1 MSSNPSN
8 LVSSVSL
15 NEAPVIALQ
24 GVGKTY
30 KRFAKPSD
38 RFWQAVWPNA
48 LRKEVNGTHSKSN
61 EFVALA
67 PLNLTVQ
74 RGEAL
79 GLIGRNG
86 AGKSTLLQMVCGTLS
101 PSSGSLAVNG
111 KIGALLELGAGF
123 NPEFTGRENVYLAAA
138 VMGFSGAETDALYE
152 SIVAFSGIREFID
165 QPVKTYSSGMYV
177 RLAFSIATSANPD
190 ILVIDEALSVG
201 DGAFAKK
208 SFERIMQ
215 LKAQGTTVLFCSHSM
230 YQVESFCDRA
240 VWLDHGQVKMEGAAS
255 DVVAAYTDSLRA
267 ESADSAK
274 SGGAVGPSVVAAAS
288 VAAGLTPTNAN
299 LDSKISSNAEVVA
312 GVNSELNS
320 EVIADA
326 APAASGL
333 TRILG
338 IEVSVDGVTGRELQA
353 VSLQSDVHITVKF
366 ESDPTQACPTF
377 ATGFALPDGQIF
389 TSAYT
394 LFDGIA
400 IERDIQGRG
409 QATVVFEKL
418 PLMKGR
424 FSVGAYLFDERALHV
439 YDVVLQAATVNVTQ
453 PGVHQGFVQLPHR
466 WE

>member
-1 MSSNPSN
+1 MSSNDQ
-8 LVSSVSL
+8 
-15 NEAPVIALQ
+15 PVIALQ

-38 RFWQAVWPNA
+38 RFWQAVWPSA
-48 LRKEVNGTHSKSN
+48 LGQSDSKAN

-67 PLNLTVQ
+67 PMSLNVQ

-86 AGKSTLLQMVCGTLS
+86 AGKSTLLQMVCGTLN
-101 PSSGSLAVNG
+101 PSSGNVKVNG

-138 VMGFSGAETDALYE
+138 VMGLSGAQTDALYE
-152 SIVAFSGIREFID
+152 SIVEFSGIRAFID

-208 SFERIMQ
+208 SFERIME

-240 VWLDHGQVKMEGAAS
+240 VWLDHGHVQMEGPAS
-255 DVVAAYTDSLRA
+255 TVVAAYTDSLRA
-267 ESADSAK
+267 EVGEGALHAATTMSSPEVAVAK
-274 SGGAVGPSVVAAAS
+274 DVG
-288 VAAGLTPTNAN
+288 N
-299 LDSKISSNAEVVA
+299 LDSNALVSAATNAPVA
-312 GVNSELNS
+312 
-320 EVIADA
+320 
-326 APAASGL
+326 PTGL

-338 IEVSVDGVTGRELQA
+338 IEVRSDGVL
-353 VSLQSDVHITVKF
+353 
-366 ESDPTQACPTF
+366 
-377 ATGFALPDGQIF
+377 ALPDGQIF

-394 LFDGIA
+394 LFDGVT
-400 IERDIQGRG
+400 IERDAQGRG

-439 YDVVLQAATVNVTQ
+439 YDVVLQAATVIVTQ

-466 WE
+466 WQ

>member
-1 MSSNPSN
+1 MSSN
-8 LVSSVSL
+8 
-15 NEAPVIALQ
+15 APVISLQ

-48 LRKEVNGTHSKSN
+48 FRSASQTADARTK

-67 PLNLTVQ
+67 PLNLQVS

-79 GLIGRNG
+79 GLVGRNG
-86 AGKSTLLQMVCGTLS
+86 AGKSTLLQMVCGTLN
-101 PSSGSLAVNG
+101 PSSGSVVVNG

-138 VMGFSGAETDALYE
+138 VMGLSGSETDALYE

-240 VWLDHGQVKMEGAAS
+240 VWLDHGQVQMEGSAS
-255 DVVAAYTDSLRA
+255 KVVAAYADSLRE
-267 ESADSAK
+267 ESSTVESSIAASTSAG
-274 SGGAVGPSVVAAAS
+274 SEEGSNPTVALAAVVA
-288 VAAGLTPTNAN
+288 
-299 LDSKISSNAEVVA
+299 
-312 GVNSELNS
+312 
-320 EVIADA
+320 
-326 APAASGL
+326 
-333 TRILG
+333 RITQ
-338 IEVSVDGVTGRELQA
+338 IEVSVDGKTGRELEA
-353 VSLQSDVHITVKF
+353 LSLQSDVSITVKF
-366 ESDPTQACPTF
+366 ESDPAQPCPTF

-394 LFDGIA
+394 LFDGIH
-400 IERDIQGRG
+400 IERDAAGNG
-409 QATVVFEKL
+409 QATVVFHKL

-439 YDVVLQAATVNVTQ
+439 YDVVLQAAAVNVVQ
-453 PGVHQGFVQLPHR
+453 DGVHQGFVQLPHS
-466 WE
+466 WK

>member
-1 MSSNPSN
+1 MSSNVMAIE
-8 LVSSVSL
+8 LMD
-15 NEAPVIALQ
+15 
-24 GVGKTY
+24 VGKTY

-38 RFWQAVWPNA
+38 RFWQAVWPSVFRSA
-48 LRKEVNGTHSKSN
+48 SQAEAAASN

-67 PLNLTVQ
+67 PLNLQVR

-79 GLIGRNG
+79 GLLGRNG
-86 AGKSTLLQMVCGTLS
+86 AGKSTLLQLVCGTLN
-101 PSSGSLAVNG
+101 PSSGRVVVNG

-138 VMGFSGAETDALYE
+138 VMGLSGAQTDALYE
-152 SIVAFSGIREFID
+152 SIVEFSGIREFID

-215 LKAQGTTVLFCSHSM
+215 LKEQGTTVLFCSHSM
-230 YQVESFCDRA
+230 YQIESFCDKA
-240 VWLDHGQVKMEGAAS
+240 VWLDHGKVQMEGAAS
-255 DVVAAYTDSLRA
+255 AVVAAYADSLRA
-267 ESADSAK
+267 ESVEG
-274 SGGAVGPSVVAAAS
+274 GGALRASANEARSQALPDAAS
-288 VAAGLTPTNAN
+288 VAAGLTAAVVT
-299 LDSKISSNAEVVA
+299 LDSTPSSHEDL
-312 GVNSELNS
+312 SS
-320 EVIADA
+320 DP
-326 APAASGL
+326 APSGTGL

-338 IEVSVDGVTGRELQA
+338 IEVSVDDIKGRDLHA
-353 VSLQSDVHITVKF
+353 VSLQSDVHITVRF
-366 ESDPTQACPTF
+366 ESDPTQPCPTF

-400 IERDIQGRG
+400 IKRDAQGRG

-466 WE
+466 WQ

>member
-1 MSSNPSN
+1 MSSNAP
-8 LVSSVSL
+8 VAVV
-15 NEAPVIALQ
+15 APVISLE

-38 RFWQAVWPNA
+38 RFWQAVWPSA
-48 LRKEVNGTHSKSN
+48 FRSASQTADAAAN

-67 PLNLTVQ
+67 PLNLQVQ

-79 GLIGRNG
+79 GLVGRNG
-86 AGKSTLLQMVCGTLS
+86 AGKSTLLQMVCGTLN
-101 PSSGSLAVNG
+101 PSSGSVVVNG

-138 VMGFSGAETDALYE
+138 VMGLSGAETDALYE
-152 SIVAFSGIREFID
+152 SIVEFSGIREFID

-215 LKAQGTTVLFCSHSM
+215 LKEQGTTVLFCSHSM

-240 VWLDHGQVKMEGAAS
+240 VWLDHGQVQMEGPAAK
-255 DVVAAYTDSLRA
+255 VVAAYADSLRVSD
-267 ESADSAK
+267 ETLSSEGDSDSA
-274 SGGAVGPSVVAAAS
+274 SAAAS
-288 VAAGLTPTNAN
+288 AGAT
-299 LDSKISSNAEVVA
+299 
-312 GVNSELNS
+312 
-320 EVIADA
+320 
-326 APAASGL
+326 AASGSVL
-333 TRILG
+333 TRIKG
-338 IEVSVDGVTGRELQA
+338 IELTVDGQTGRDLEA
-353 VSLQSDVHITVKF
+353 VSLQSEVQITVKF
-366 ESDPTQACPTF
+366 ESDPHQPCPTF

-394 LFDGIA
+394 LFDGIH
-400 IERDIQGRG
+400 IERDAVGNG
-409 QATVVFEKL
+409 QATVVFHKL

-439 YDVVLQAATVNVTQ
+439 YDVVLQAATVNVVQ
-453 PGVHQGFVQLPHR
+453 DGVHQGFVQLPHS
-466 WE
+466 WK

>member
-1 MSSNPSN
+1 MSSDAN
-8 LVSSVSL
+8 VAGSVLTPPES
-15 NEAPVIALQ
+15 AVILLE

-38 RFWQAVWPNA
+38 RFWQAVWPRA
-48 LRKEVNGTHSKSN
+48 GSVGSQKGAASN

-67 PLNLTVQ
+67 PLNLQVK

-86 AGKSTLLQMVCGTLS
+86 AGKSTLLQMVCGTLN
-101 PSSGSLAVNG
+101 PSSGSVLVNG

-138 VMGFSGAETDALYE
+138 VMGFSGSETNALYE
-152 SIVAFSGIREFID
+152 SIVAFSGIGEFID

-215 LKAQGTTVLFCSHSM
+215 LKTQGTTVLFCSHSM

-240 VWLDHGQVKMEGAAS
+240 LWLDRGQVQMEGPAA

-267 ESADSAK
+267 ENGNSAVKALAHGANGLLASKALEDAPNGAEFDERSDGSSAH
-274 SGGAVGPSVVAAAS
+274 ATA
-288 VAAGLTPTNAN
+288 T
-299 LDSKISSNAEVVA
+299 
-312 GVNSELNS
+312 
-320 EVIADA
+320 
-326 APAASGL
+326 APASEPTGL

-338 IEVSVDGVTGRELQA
+338 IEVSVDGVSGRELQA
-353 VSLQSDVHITVKF
+353 VSLQSDVHITVQF
-366 ESDPTQACPTF
+366 ESDPLQPCPTL

-394 LFDGIA
+394 LFDGIS
-400 IERDIQGRG
+400 IDRDAQGRG

-424 FSVGAYLFDERALHV
+424 FTVGAYLFDERALHV

-453 PGVHQGFVQLPHR
+453 AGVHQGFVQLPHR
-466 WE
+466 WQ

>member
-1 MSSNPSN
+1 MFS
-8 LVSSVSL
+8 
-15 NEAPVIALQ
+15 EDTVIRLQ
-24 GVGKTY
+24 GVGKIY

-38 RFWQAVWPNA
+38 RFWQAVWPRSLSQA
-48 LRKEVNGTHSKSN
+48 PADGN

-67 PLNLTVQ
+67 PLSLEVK
-74 RGEAL
+74 RGQAL

-86 AGKSTLLQMVCGTLS
+86 AGKSTLLQMVCGTLN
-101 PSSGSLAVNG
+101 PSTGSVVVDG

-152 SIVAFSGIREFID
+152 SIVDFSGIREFID

-230 YQVESFCDRA
+230 YQVESFCERA
-240 VWLDHGQVKMEGAAS
+240 VWLDHGRVQMEGPAS
-255 DVVAAYTDSLRA
+255 DVVAAYNDSLRA
-267 ESADSAK
+267 EGATAKTDNTSSTSLVKKGLANPLAESAQDQ
-274 SGGAVGPSVVAAAS
+274 
-288 VAAGLTPTNAN
+288 AGTESL
-299 LDSKISSNAEVVA
+299 
-312 GVNSELNS
+312 
-320 EVIADA
+320 A
-326 APAASGL
+326 APTSSGL
-333 TRILG
+333 TRISN
-338 IEVSVDGVTGRELQA
+338 IEVTVDGQTGTDLQA
-353 VSLQSDVHITVKF
+353 ISLQSDVAITVKF
-366 ESDPTQACPTF
+366 ESDPAQPCPTF

-389 TSAYT
+389 TSVYT
-394 LFDGIA
+394 LFDGIN
-400 IERDIQGRG
+400 IQRDTIGNG
-409 QATVVFEKL
+409 EATVVFEKL

-424 FSVGAYLFDERALHV
+424 FFIGAYLFDEKALHV
-439 YDVVLQAATVNVTQ
+439 YDVVLQAATLNVTQ

-466 WE
+466 WR

>member
-1 MSSNPSN
+1 MFSDDN
-8 LVSSVSL
+8 
-15 NEAPVIALQ
+15 VIRLE

-38 RFWQAVWPNA
+38 RFWQAVWPRA
-48 LRKEVNGTHSKSN
+48 LRQAPADRN

-67 PLNLTVQ
+67 PLSLEVK
-74 RGEAL
+74 RGQAL

-86 AGKSTLLQMVCGTLS
+86 AGKSTLLQMVCGTLN
-101 PSSGSLAVNG
+101 PSMGSVVVDG

-123 NPEFTGRENVYLAAA
+123 NPEFTGRENVALAAA

-152 SIVAFSGIREFID
+152 SIVDFSGVREFID

-177 RLAFSIATSANPD
+177 RLAFAIATSANPD

-215 LKAQGTTVLFCSHSM
+215 LKEQGTTVLFCSHSM

-240 VWLDHGQVKMEGAAS
+240 MWLDHGRVQMEGPAS
-255 DVVAAYTDSLRA
+255 DVVAAYNDSLRA
-267 ESADSAK
+267 EGATARTDSSIIGSSA
-274 SGGAVGPSVVAAAS
+274 SGAAS
-288 VAAGLTPTNAN
+288 ALTNTSAELERDQAAIEN
-299 LDSKISSNAEVVA
+299 L
-312 GVNSELNS
+312 
-320 EVIADA
+320 A
-326 APAASGL
+326 APTSSGL
-333 TRILG
+333 TRISS
-338 IEVSVDGVTGRELQA
+338 IEVNVDGQTGTDLQA
-353 VSLQSDVHITVKF
+353 ISLQSNVAITVKF
-366 ESDPTQACPTF
+366 ESDPAQPCPTF

-394 LFDGIA
+394 LFDGVS
-400 IERDIQGRG
+400 IERDSLGNG

-424 FSVGAYLFDERALHV
+424 FFVGAYLFDERALHV
-439 YDVVLQAATVNVTQ
+439 YDVVLQAATLNVTQ
-453 PGVHQGFVQLPHR
+453 AGVHQGFVQLPHR
-466 WE
+466 WQ

>member
-1 MSSNPSN
+1 MSSNAPA
-8 LVSSVSL
+8 VSAL
-15 NEAPVIALQ
+15 PGGAAAAPVIALES
-24 GVGKTY
+24 VGKTY

-38 RFWQAVWPNA
+38 RFWQAVWPSA
-48 LRKEVNGTHSKSN
+48 LRGGDAKAN

-67 PLNLTVQ
+67 PLSLKVQ

-86 AGKSTLLQMVCGTLS
+86 AGKSTLLQMVCGTLN
-101 PSSGSLAVNG
+101 PSSGSVKVNG

-138 VMGFSGAETDALYE
+138 VMGLSGAETDALYE
-152 SIVAFSGIREFID
+152 SIVEFSGIREFID

-240 VWLDHGQVKMEGAAS
+240 MWLDHGQVQMEGPAS

-267 ESADSAK
+267 E
-274 SGGAVGPSVVAAAS
+274 GGDGALHSAAS
-288 VAAGLTPTNAN
+288 VAAGLE
-299 LDSKISSNAEVVA
+299 K
-312 GVNSELNS
+312 
-320 EVIADA
+320 ADA
-326 APAASGL
+326 KDELAADANALIAAVSDAASSTSTGL
-333 TRILG
+333 TRITS
-338 IEVSVDGVTGRELQA
+338 IEVSVDGVAGRELQA
-353 VSLQSDVHITVKF
+353 VSLQSDVHIAVKF
-366 ESDPTQACPTF
+366 ESDPAQPCPTF

-394 LFDGIA
+394 LFDGVT
-400 IERDIQGRG
+400 IERDAQGRG

-439 YDVVLQAATVNVTQ
+439 YDVVLQAATVVVTQ

-466 WE
+466 WQ

>member
-1 MSSNPSN
+1 MSSKE
-8 LVSSVSL
+8 SVAGPVVASHESAVISL
-15 NEAPVIALQ
+15 E

-38 RFWQAVWPNA
+38 RFWQALWP
-48 LRKEVNGTHSKSN
+48 RVGTQKGAAPN

-67 PLNLTVQ
+67 PLNLQVK

-86 AGKSTLLQMVCGTLS
+86 AGKSTLLQMVCGTLN
-101 PSSGSLAVNG
+101 PSSGSLLVTG

-152 SIVAFSGIREFID
+152 SIVDFSGIREFID

-215 LKAQGTTVLFCSHSM
+215 LKTQGTTVLFCSHSM

-240 VWLDHGQVKMEGAAS
+240 LWLDRGQVQMEGPAA

-267 ESADSAK
+267 ENAHSADKPSPNTASALE
-274 SGGAVGPSVVAAAS
+274 VS
-288 VAAGLTPTNAN
+288 VASQEAPSNNELEI
-299 LDSKISSNAEVVA
+299 DS
-312 GVNSELNS
+312 
-320 EVIADA
+320 DP
-326 APAASGL
+326 APVTSGL

-338 IEVSVDGVTGRELQA
+338 IEVSVDGIKGRELQA
-353 VSLQSDVHITVKF
+353 LSLQSDVHITVKF
-366 ESDPTQACPTF
+366 ESDPTQPCPTL

-400 IERDIQGRG
+400 IERNAQGQG

-424 FSVGAYLFDERALHV
+424 FTVGAYLFDERALHV

-453 PGVHQGFVQLPHR
+453 AGVHQGFVQLPHR
-466 WE
+466 WQ

>member
-1 MSSNPSN
+1 LKNLARALPMSSNALNPSA
-8 LVSSVSL
+8 VISL
-15 NEAPVIALQ
+15 E

-38 RFWQAVWPNA
+38 RFWQAVWPSA
-48 LRKEVNGTHSKSN
+48 FRSASQTSAAEAN

-67 PLNLTVQ
+67 PLNLQVR

-86 AGKSTLLQMVCGTLS
+86 AGKSTLLQMVCGTLN
-101 PSSGSLAVNG
+101 PSSGSVAVNG

-152 SIVAFSGIREFID
+152 SIVEFSGIREFID

-240 VWLDHGQVKMEGAAS
+240 LWLDHGQVQMEGSAAK
-255 DVVAAYTDSLRA
+255 VVAAYADSLRE
-267 ESADSAK
+267 ESK
-274 SGGAVGPSVVAAAS
+274 SSSLATLASVRASGASSGASTASNASDVSTAASAAALG
-288 VAAGLTPTNAN
+288 VARITN
-299 LDSKISSNAEVVA
+299 
-312 GVNSELNS
+312 
-320 EVIADA
+320 
-326 APAASGL
+326 
-333 TRILG
+333 
-338 IEVSVDGVTGRELQA
+338 IEVSVDGQTGRELEA
-353 VSLQSDVHITVKF
+353 VSLQSDVSITVQF
-366 ESDPTQACPTF
+366 ESDPALPCPTF

-400 IERDIQGRG
+400 IERDAQGRG

-424 FSVGAYLFDERALHV
+424 FSIGAYLFDERALHV
-439 YDVVLQAATVNVTQ
+439 YDVVLQAATVMVTQ
-453 PGVHQGFVQLPHR
+453 AGVHQGFVQLPHR
-466 WE
+466 WK

>member
-1 MSSNPSN
+1 MSSDALNPSA
-8 LVSSVSL
+8 VISL
-15 NEAPVIALQ
+15 E

-38 RFWQAVWPNA
+38 RFWQAVWPSA
-48 LRKEVNGTHSKSN
+48 FRSAGQTTAAEAN

-67 PLNLTVQ
+67 PLNLQVQ

-86 AGKSTLLQMVCGTLS
+86 AGKSTLLQMVCGTLN
-101 PSSGSLAVNG
+101 PSSGSVVVNG

-152 SIVAFSGIREFID
+152 SIVEFSGIREFID

-240 VWLDHGQVKMEGAAS
+240 LWLDHGQVQMQGPAS
-255 DVVAAYTDSLRA
+255 KVVAAYADSLRE
-267 ESADSAK
+267 ESKSSSSAK
-274 SGGAVGPSVVAAAS
+274 LATVRTSGASGVASTTRAGIDTSDVSTAASAAALG
-288 VAAGLTPTNAN
+288 VARITN
-299 LDSKISSNAEVVA
+299 
-312 GVNSELNS
+312 
-320 EVIADA
+320 
-326 APAASGL
+326 
-333 TRILG
+333 
-338 IEVSVDGVTGRELQA
+338 IEVSVDGQTGRELEA
-353 VSLQSDVHITVKF
+353 VSLQSDVSIRVQF
-366 ESDPTQACPTF
+366 ESDPALPCPTF

-400 IERDIQGRG
+400 IERDAQGRG

-424 FSVGAYLFDERALHV
+424 FSIGAYLFDERALHV
-439 YDVVLQAATVNVTQ
+439 YDVVLQAATVVVTQ
-453 PGVHQGFVQLPHR
+453 AGVHQGFVQLPHR
-466 WE
+466 WK

>member
-1 MSSNPSN
+1 MSSNPSS
-8 LVSSVSL
+8 LVSSISL

-38 RFWQAVWPNA
+38 RFWQAVWPSA
-48 LRKEVNGTHSKSN
+48 LRKEADGTHSKSN

-86 AGKSTLLQMVCGTLS
+86 AGKSTLLQMVCGTLN
-101 PSSGSLAVNG
+101 PSSGNLAVNG

-240 VWLDHGQVKMEGAAS
+240 VWLDHGQVKMEGPAS
-255 DVVAAYTDSLRA
+255 NVVAAYTDSLRA
-267 ESADSAK
+267 ESAESAK
-274 SGGAVGPSVVAAAS
+274 SGGTVVPSVVATAS
-288 VAAGLTPTNAN
+288 VAAGLTPANAN

-312 GVNSELNS
+312 GVNSELKS
-320 EVIADA
+320 EVVADA
-326 APAASGL
+326 APAVSGL

-400 IERDIQGRG
+400 IERDAHGRG

-453 PGVHQGFVQLPHR
+453 AGVHQGFVQLPHR
-466 WE
+466 WK

>member
-1 MSSNPSN
+1 MSSNVMAIE
-8 LVSSVSL
+8 LMD
-15 NEAPVIALQ
+15 
-24 GVGKTY
+24 VGKTY

-38 RFWQAVWPNA
+38 RFWQAVWPSVFRSA
-48 LRKEVNGTHSKSN
+48 SQAEAAASN

-67 PLNLTVQ
+67 PLNLQVR

-79 GLIGRNG
+79 GLLGRNG
-86 AGKSTLLQMVCGTLS
+86 AGKSTLLQLVCGTVN
-101 PSSGSLAVNG
+101 PSSGSVVVNG

-138 VMGFSGAETDALYE
+138 VMGLSGAETDALYE
-152 SIVAFSGIREFID
+152 SIVEFSGIRKFID

-215 LKAQGTTVLFCSHSM
+215 LKEQGTTVLFCSHSM
-230 YQVESFCDRA
+230 YQIESFCDKA
-240 VWLDHGQVKMEGAAS
+240 VWLDHGKVQMEGAAS
-255 DVVAAYTDSLRA
+255 AVVAAYADSLRA
-267 ESADSAK
+267 ESVEG
-274 SGGAVGPSVVAAAS
+274 GGALRASANEARSQALPDAAS
-288 VAAGLTPTNAN
+288 VAAGLTAAVVT
-299 LDSKISSNAEVVA
+299 LDSTPSSHEDL
-312 GVNSELNS
+312 SS
-320 EVIADA
+320 DP
-326 APAASGL
+326 APSGTGL

-338 IEVSVDGVTGRELQA
+338 IEVSVDGIKGRDLHA
-353 VSLQSDVHITVKF
+353 VSLQSDVHITVNF
-366 ESDPTQACPTF
+366 ESDPTQPCPTF

-400 IERDIQGRG
+400 IKRDAQGRG

-466 WE
+466 WQ

>member
-1 MSSNPSN
+1 MSSNALNPSA
-8 LVSSVSL
+8 VISL
-15 NEAPVIALQ
+15 E

-38 RFWQAVWPNA
+38 RFWQAVWPSA
-48 LRKEVNGTHSKSN
+48 FRSASQTSAAEAN

-67 PLNLTVQ
+67 PLNLQVR

-86 AGKSTLLQMVCGTLS
+86 AGKSTLLQMVCGTLN
-101 PSSGSLAVNG
+101 PSSGSVAVNG

-152 SIVAFSGIREFID
+152 SIVEFSGIREFID

-240 VWLDHGQVKMEGAAS
+240 LWLDHGQVQMEGPAAK
-255 DVVAAYTDSLRA
+255 VVAAYADSLRE
-267 ESADSAK
+267 ESKSSSSATLAAVRA
-274 SGGAVGPSVVAAAS
+274 SGSASTASDASDVSTAASAAALG
-288 VAAGLTPTNAN
+288 VARITN
-299 LDSKISSNAEVVA
+299 
-312 GVNSELNS
+312 
-320 EVIADA
+320 
-326 APAASGL
+326 
-333 TRILG
+333 
-338 IEVSVDGVTGRELQA
+338 IEVSVDGQTGRELEA
-353 VSLQSDVHITVKF
+353 VSLQSDVSITVQF
-366 ESDPTQACPTF
+366 ESDPALPCPTF

-400 IERDIQGRG
+400 IERDAQGRG

-424 FSVGAYLFDERALHV
+424 FSIGAYLFDERALHV
-439 YDVVLQAATVNVTQ
+439 YDMVLQAATVVVTQ

-466 WE
+466 WK

>member
-1 MSSNPSN
+1 MSSKH
-8 LVSSVSL
+8 SSFDGSDGADALAISL
-15 NEAPVIALQ
+15 S

-38 RFWQAVWPNA
+38 RFWQAVWPSAFRSASQNA
-48 LRKEVNGTHSKSN
+48 DAAAN

-67 PLNLTVQ
+67 PLNLQVR

-86 AGKSTLLQMVCGTLS
+86 AGKSTLLQLVCGTLN
-101 PSSGSLAVNG
+101 PSSGSVGVNG

-138 VMGFSGAETDALYE
+138 VMGLSGAETDALYE
-152 SIVAFSGIREFID
+152 SIVEFSGIREFID

-177 RLAFSIATSANPD
+177 RLAFAIATSASPD

-215 LKAQGTTVLFCSHSM
+215 LKEQGTTVLFCSHSM

-240 VWLDHGQVKMEGAAS
+240 VWLDHGQVQMEGPAS
-255 DVVAAYTDSLRA
+255 KVVAAYADSLRA
-267 ESADSAK
+267 SDETVSVKHAGNASLAAIPDGA
-274 SGGAVGPSVVAAAS
+274 GGVA
-288 VAAGLTPTNAN
+288 TN
-299 LDSKISSNAEVVA
+299 
-312 GVNSELNS
+312 
-320 EVIADA
+320 
-326 APAASGL
+326 SGL
-333 TRILG
+333 TRITG
-338 IEVSVDGVTGRELQA
+338 IAVTVDGQTGRDLEA
-353 VSLQSDVHITVKF
+353 ISMQSEVQITVKF
-366 ESDPTQACPTF
+366 ESDPAQPCPTF

-394 LFDGIA
+394 LFDGVQ
-400 IERDIQGRG
+400 IQRSASGNG
-409 QATVVFEKL
+409 QATVVFHKL

-424 FSVGAYLFDERALHV
+424 FSVGAYLFDERAMHV
-439 YDVVLQAATVNVTQ
+439 YDVVLQAATVNVLQ
-453 PGVHQGFVQLPHR
+453 DGVHQGFVQLPHT
-466 WE
+466 WK

>member
-1 MSSNPSN
+1 MSSDALNPSA
-8 LVSSVSL
+8 VISL
-15 NEAPVIALQ
+15 E

-38 RFWQAVWPNA
+38 RFWQAVWPSA
-48 LRKEVNGTHSKSN
+48 FRSAGQTTAAEAN

-67 PLNLTVQ
+67 PLNLQVQ

-86 AGKSTLLQMVCGTLS
+86 AGKSTLLQMVCGTLN
-101 PSSGSLAVNG
+101 PSSGSVVVKG

-123 NPEFTGRENVYLAAA
+123 NPEFTGRENVFLAAA

-152 SIVAFSGIREFID
+152 SIVEFSGIREFID

-240 VWLDHGQVKMEGAAS
+240 LWLDHGQVQMQGPAS
-255 DVVAAYTDSLRA
+255 KVVAAYADSLRE
-267 ESADSAK
+267 ESKSSSSATLA
-274 SGGAVGPSVVAAAS
+274 SVRASGSLGGASNTLDGIDTSDVSTAASAAALG
-288 VAAGLTPTNAN
+288 VARITN
-299 LDSKISSNAEVVA
+299 
-312 GVNSELNS
+312 
-320 EVIADA
+320 
-326 APAASGL
+326 
-333 TRILG
+333 
-338 IEVSVDGVTGRELQA
+338 IEVSVDGQTGRELEA
-353 VSLQSDVHITVKF
+353 VSLQSDVSIRVQF
-366 ESDPTQACPTF
+366 ESDPALPCPTF

-400 IERDIQGRG
+400 IERDAQGRG

-424 FSVGAYLFDERALHV
+424 FSIGAYLFDERALHV
-439 YDVVLQAATVNVTQ
+439 YDVVLQAATVVVTQ
-453 PGVHQGFVQLPHR
+453 AGVHQGFVQLPHR
-466 WE
+466 WK

>member
-1 MSSNPSN
+1 MSSDALNPSA
-8 LVSSVSL
+8 VISL
-15 NEAPVIALQ
+15 E

-38 RFWQAVWPNA
+38 RFWQAVWPSAFRSANQTSA
-48 LRKEVNGTHSKSN
+48 AEAN

-67 PLNLTVQ
+67 PLNLQVQ

-86 AGKSTLLQMVCGTLS
+86 AGKSTLLQMVCGTLN
-101 PSSGSLAVNG
+101 PSSGSVVVNG

-123 NPEFTGRENVYLAAA
+123 NPEFTGRENVFLAAA

-152 SIVAFSGIREFID
+152 SIVEFSGIREFID

-240 VWLDHGQVKMEGAAS
+240 LWLDHGQVQMEGPAS
-255 DVVAAYTDSLRA
+255 NVVAAYTDSLRA
-267 ESADSAK
+267 EVGEGALHAAVTMASPHGEADAK
-274 SGGAVGPSVVAAAS
+274 DIG
-288 VAAGLTPTNAN
+288 N
-299 LDSKISSNAEVVA
+299 LDSNALVTLA
-312 GVNSELNS
+312 TN
-320 EVIADA
+320 ATT
-326 APAASGL
+326 APTGL

-338 IEVSVDGVTGRELQA
+338 IEVSADGVLGRELQA
-353 VSLQSDVHITVKF
+353 VSLQSNVQITVRF
-366 ESDPTQACPTF
+366 ESDPTQPCPTF

-394 LFDGIA
+394 LFDGVT
-400 IERDIQGRG
+400 IERDAQGRG

-424 FSVGAYLFDERALHV
+424 FSIGAYLFDERALHV
-439 YDVVLQAATVNVTQ
+439 YDVVLQAATVVVTQ

-466 WE
+466 WQ

>member
-1 MSSNPSN
+1 MSSN
-8 LVSSVSL
+8 
-15 NEAPVIALQ
+15 APVISLQ

-48 LRKEVNGTHSKSN
+48 FRSASQTADARTK

-67 PLNLTVQ
+67 PLNLQVR

-79 GLIGRNG
+79 GLVGRNG
-86 AGKSTLLQMVCGTLS
+86 AGKSTLLQMVCGTLN
-101 PSSGSLAVNG
+101 PSSGSVVVNG

-138 VMGFSGAETDALYE
+138 VMGLSGSETDALYE

-240 VWLDHGQVKMEGAAS
+240 VWLDHGQVQMEGPAS
-255 DVVAAYTDSLRA
+255 KVVAAYADSLREESSVSQSGALSSLGSLSSTSSEATSA
-267 ESADSAK
+267 ES
-274 SGGAVGPSVVAAAS
+274 SGAASSLAGSDEGSNPSLVLAAVVA
-288 VAAGLTPTNAN
+288 
-299 LDSKISSNAEVVA
+299 
-312 GVNSELNS
+312 
-320 EVIADA
+320 
-326 APAASGL
+326 
-333 TRILG
+333 RIKQ
-338 IEVSVDGVTGRELQA
+338 IEVTVDGQTGRELEA
-353 VSLQSDVHITVKF
+353 LSLQSDVSITVKF
-366 ESDPTQACPTF
+366 ESDPAQPCPTF

-394 LFDGIA
+394 LFDGIH
-400 IERDIQGRG
+400 IERDSAGNG
-409 QATVVFEKL
+409 QATVVFHKL

-439 YDVVLQAATVNVTQ
+439 YDVVLQAATVNVVQ
-453 PGVHQGFVQLPHR
+453 DGVHQGFVQLPHA
-466 WE
+466 WK

>member
-1 MSSNPSN
+1 MSSDALSPSA
-8 LVSSVSL
+8 VISL
-15 NEAPVIALQ
+15 E

-38 RFWQAVWPNA
+38 RFWQAVWPSA
-48 LRKEVNGTHSKSN
+48 FRAAGQTAAAEAN

-67 PLNLTVQ
+67 PLNLQVQ

-86 AGKSTLLQMVCGTLS
+86 AGKSTLLQMVCGTLN
-101 PSSGSLAVNG
+101 PSSGSVVVNG

-123 NPEFTGRENVYLAAA
+123 NPEFTGRENVFLAAA

-152 SIVAFSGIREFID
+152 SIVEFSGIREFID

-240 VWLDHGQVKMEGAAS
+240 LWLDHGQVQMQGPAS
-255 DVVAAYTDSLRA
+255 KVVAAYADSLRE
-267 ESADSAK
+267 ESKSSSSATLAAVRA
-274 SGGAVGPSVVAAAS
+274 SGSLGGASNTLDGIDTSDTSDVSTGTNAAALG
-288 VAAGLTPTNAN
+288 VARITN
-299 LDSKISSNAEVVA
+299 
-312 GVNSELNS
+312 
-320 EVIADA
+320 
-326 APAASGL
+326 
-333 TRILG
+333 
-338 IEVSVDGVTGRELQA
+338 IEVSVDGQTGRELEA
-353 VSLQSDVHITVKF
+353 VSLQSNVSIRVQF
-366 ESDPTQACPTF
+366 ESDPALPCPTF

-400 IERDIQGRG
+400 IERDAQGRG

-424 FSVGAYLFDERALHV
+424 FSIGAYLFDERALHV
-439 YDVVLQAATVNVTQ
+439 YDVVLQAATVVVTQ
-453 PGVHQGFVQLPHR
+453 AGVHQGFVQLPHR
-466 WE
+466 WK

>member
-1 MSSNPSN
+1 MSSKE
-8 LVSSVSL
+8 SVAGSVVASDESAVISL
-15 NEAPVIALQ
+15 E

-38 RFWQAVWPNA
+38 RFWQALWP
-48 LRKEVNGTHSKSN
+48 RGGTQKGAAPN

-67 PLNLTVQ
+67 PLNLQVK

-86 AGKSTLLQMVCGTLS
+86 AGKSTLLQMVCGTLN
-101 PSSGSLAVNG
+101 PSSGSLRVTG

-152 SIVAFSGIREFID
+152 SIVDFSGIREFID

-215 LKAQGTTVLFCSHSM
+215 LKTQGTTVLFCSHSM

-240 VWLDHGQVKMEGAAS
+240 LWLDRGQVQMEGPAA

-267 ESADSAK
+267 ENAHSADKPSPNTASALE
-274 SGGAVGPSVVAAAS
+274 VS
-288 VAAGLTPTNAN
+288 VASQEAP
-299 LDSKISSNAEVVA
+299 SN
-312 GVNSELNS
+312 NEL
-320 EVIADA
+320 EIDADP
-326 APAASGL
+326 APVTSGL

-338 IEVSVDGVTGRELQA
+338 IEVSVDGIKGRELQA
-353 VSLQSDVHITVKF
+353 LSLQSDVHITVKF
-366 ESDPTQACPTF
+366 ESDPTQPCPTL

-400 IERDIQGRG
+400 IERNAQGQG
-409 QATVVFEKL
+409 QAKVVFEKL

-424 FSVGAYLFDERALHV
+424 FTVGAYLFDERALHV

-453 PGVHQGFVQLPHR
+453 AGVHQGFVQLPHR
-466 WE
+466 WQ

>member
-1 MSSNPSN
+1 MSSDALNPSA
-8 LVSSVSL
+8 VISL
-15 NEAPVIALQ
+15 E

-38 RFWQAVWPNA
+38 RFWQAVWPSA
-48 LRKEVNGTHSKSN
+48 FRSAGQTASAEAN

-67 PLNLTVQ
+67 PLNLQVQ

-86 AGKSTLLQMVCGTLS
+86 AGKSTLLQMVCGTLN
-101 PSSGSLAVNG
+101 PSSGSVVVNG

-123 NPEFTGRENVYLAAA
+123 NPEFTGRENVFLAAA

-152 SIVAFSGIREFID
+152 SIVEFSGIREFID

-240 VWLDHGQVKMEGAAS
+240 LWLDHGQVQMQGPAS
-255 DVVAAYTDSLRA
+255 KVVAAYADSLRE
-267 ESADSAK
+267 ESK
-274 SGGAVGPSVVAAAS
+274 SSSSVTLASVRASGSLGGASNTLDGIDTSDVSTG
-288 VAAGLTPTNAN
+288 TNAAV
-299 LDSKISSNAEVVA
+299 LGVA
-312 GVNSELNS
+312 
-320 EVIADA
+320 
-326 APAASGL
+326 
-333 TRILG
+333 RITN
-338 IEVSVDGVTGRELQA
+338 IEVSVDGQTGRELEA
-353 VSLQSDVHITVKF
+353 VSLQSDVSITVQF
-366 ESDPTQACPTF
+366 ESDPALPCPTF

-400 IERDIQGRG
+400 IERNAQGQG

-424 FSVGAYLFDERALHV
+424 FTVGAYLFDERALHV

-453 PGVHQGFVQLPHR
+453 AGVHQGFVQLPHR
-466 WE
+466 WQ

>member
-1 MSSNPSN
+1 MSSDALNPSA
-8 LVSSVSL
+8 VISL
-15 NEAPVIALQ
+15 E

-38 RFWQAVWPNA
+38 RFWQAVWPSA
-48 LRKEVNGTHSKSN
+48 FRSASQTSAAEAN

-67 PLNLTVQ
+67 PLNLQVQ

-86 AGKSTLLQMVCGTLS
+86 AGKSTLLQMVCGTLN
-101 PSSGSLAVNG
+101 PSSGSVVVNG

-152 SIVAFSGIREFID
+152 SIVEFSGIREFID

-240 VWLDHGQVKMEGAAS
+240 LWLDHGQVQMQGPAS
-255 DVVAAYTDSLRA
+255 KVVAAYADSLRE
-267 ESADSAK
+267 ESKSSSSATLA
-274 SGGAVGPSVVAAAS
+274 SVRASGSLGGASNTLDGIDTSDVSTAASAAALG
-288 VAAGLTPTNAN
+288 VARITN
-299 LDSKISSNAEVVA
+299 
-312 GVNSELNS
+312 
-320 EVIADA
+320 
-326 APAASGL
+326 
-333 TRILG
+333 
-338 IEVSVDGVTGRELQA
+338 IEVSVDGQTGRELEA
-353 VSLQSDVHITVKF
+353 VSLQSDVSIRVQF
-366 ESDPTQACPTF
+366 ESDPALPCPTF

-400 IERDIQGRG
+400 IERDAQGRG

-424 FSVGAYLFDERALHV
+424 FSIGAYLFDERALHV
-439 YDVVLQAATVNVTQ
+439 YDVVLQAATVVVTQ
-453 PGVHQGFVQLPHR
+453 AGVHQGFVQLPHR
-466 WE
+466 WK

>member
-1 MSSNPSN
+1 
-8 LVSSVSL
+8 
-15 NEAPVIALQ
+15 
-24 GVGKTY
+24 
-30 KRFAKPSD
+30 
-38 RFWQAVWPNA
+38 
-48 LRKEVNGTHSKSN
+48 
-61 EFVALA
+61 VALA
-67 PLNLTVQ
+67 PLQLEVK

-86 AGKSTLLQMVCGTLS
+86 AGKSTLLQLVCGTLN
-101 PSSGSLAVNG
+101 PSSGSVVVNG

-138 VMGFSGAETDALYE
+138 VMGLSGAETDALYE

-240 VWLDHGQVKMEGAAS
+240 VWLDHGQVQMEGPAS
-255 DVVAAYTDSLRA
+255 KVVAAYADSLRE
-267 ESADSAK
+267 ESSASQSAPFTSLGALSSTSTES
-274 SGGAVGPSVVAAAS
+274 SGIEPTGDASTSVDREEGSQPSEVSAAVVA
-288 VAAGLTPTNAN
+288 
-299 LDSKISSNAEVVA
+299 
-312 GVNSELNS
+312 
-320 EVIADA
+320 
-326 APAASGL
+326 
-333 TRILG
+333 RITQ
-338 IEVSVDGVTGRELQA
+338 IEVAVDGQTGRELEA
-353 VSLQSDVHITVKF
+353 VSLQSDVSITVKF
-366 ESDPTQACPTF
+366 ESDPAQPCPTF

-394 LFDGIA
+394 LFDSVH
-400 IERDIQGRG
+400 IERDATGNG
-409 QATVVFEKL
+409 QATVVFHKL

-439 YDVVLQAATVNVTQ
+439 YDVVLQAATVNVVQ
-453 PGVHQGFVQLPHR
+453 SGVHQGFVQLPHT
-466 WE
+466 WK

>member
-1 MSSNPSN
+1 MSSKES
-8 LVSSVSL
+8 LADSVVASH
-15 NEAPVIALQ
+15 ESAVILLE

-38 RFWQAVWPNA
+38 RFWQALWP
-48 LRKEVNGTHSKSN
+48 RIGTQKGASSN

-67 PLNLTVQ
+67 PLNLQVK

-86 AGKSTLLQMVCGTLS
+86 AGKSTLLQMVCGTLN
-101 PSSGSLAVNG
+101 PSSGSLLVTG

-152 SIVAFSGIREFID
+152 SIVDFSGIREFID

-215 LKAQGTTVLFCSHSM
+215 LKTQGTTVLFCSHSM

-240 VWLDHGQVKMEGAAS
+240 LWLDRGQVQMEGPAA

-267 ESADSAK
+267 ENAHSADKPSPNTASALE
-274 SGGAVGPSVVAAAS
+274 VS
-288 VAAGLTPTNAN
+288 VASQEAP
-299 LDSKISSNAEVVA
+299 SSN
-312 GVNSELNS
+312 ELEIDS
-320 EVIADA
+320 DP
-326 APAASGL
+326 APVTSGL
-333 TRILG
+333 TRILV
-338 IEVSVDGVTGRELQA
+338 IEVSVDGIKGRELQA
-353 VSLQSDVHITVKF
+353 LSLQSDVHITVKF
-366 ESDPTQACPTF
+366 ESDPTQPCPTL

-400 IERDIQGRG
+400 IERNAQGQG

-424 FSVGAYLFDERALHV
+424 FTVGAYLFDERALHV

-453 PGVHQGFVQLPHR
+453 AGVHQGFVQLPHR
-466 WE
+466 WQ

>member
-1 MSSNPSN
+1 MSSKQIAID
-8 LVSSVSL
+8 L
-15 NEAPVIALQ
+15 N

-38 RFWQAVWPNA
+38 RFWQAVWPSA
-48 LRKEVNGTHSKSN
+48 FQSASQKADAAAN

-67 PLNLTVQ
+67 PLNLQVQ

-86 AGKSTLLQMVCGTLS
+86 AGKSTLLQMVCGTLN
-101 PSSGSLAVNG
+101 PSSGTVLVNG

-123 NPEFTGRENVYLAAA
+123 NPEFTGRENVHLAAA
-138 VMGFSGAETDALYE
+138 VMGLSGAETDSLYD
-152 SIVAFSGIREFID
+152 SIVEFSGIREFID

-177 RLAFSIATSANPD
+177 RLAFAIATSASPD

-215 LKAQGTTVLFCSHSM
+215 LKEQGTTVLFCSHSM

-240 VWLDHGQVKMEGAAS
+240 VWLDHGQVQMEGPAS
-255 DVVAAYTDSLRA
+255 KVVAAYADSLRA
-267 ESADSAK
+267 SDESMPSKNA
-274 SGGAVGPSVVAAAS
+274 AVIAAL
-288 VAAGLTPTNAN
+288 AG
-299 LDSKISSNAEVVA
+299 VVA
-312 GVNSELNS
+312 GGDGEASSVANAGSS
-320 EVIADA
+320 GVA
-326 APAASGL
+326 ASSGL
-333 TRILG
+333 TRISG
-338 IEVSVDGVTGRELQA
+338 IEVTVDGQTGRDLEA

-366 ESDPTQACPTF
+366 ESDPAQPCPTF

-394 LFDGIA
+394 LFDGVQIQ
-400 IERDIQGRG
+400 RDAAGNG
-409 QATVVFEKL
+409 QATVVFHKL

-439 YDVVLQAATVNVTQ
+439 YDVVLQAATVNVVQ
-453 PGVHQGFVQLPHR
+453 DGVHQGFVQLPHT
-466 WE
+466 WT

>member
-1 MSSNPSN
+1 
-8 LVSSVSL
+8 
-15 NEAPVIALQ
+15 
-24 GVGKTY
+24 
-30 KRFAKPSD
+30 
-38 RFWQAVWPNA
+38 
-48 LRKEVNGTHSKSN
+48 
-61 EFVALA
+61 
-67 PLNLTVQ
+67 
-74 RGEAL
+74 
-79 GLIGRNG
+79 
-86 AGKSTLLQMVCGTLS
+86 MVCGTLN
-101 PSSGSLAVNG
+101 PSSGSVVVNG

-152 SIVAFSGIREFID
+152 SIVEFSGIREFID

-240 VWLDHGQVKMEGAAS
+240 LWLDHGQVQMEGPAAK
-255 DVVAAYTDSLRA
+255 VVAAYADSLRE
-267 ESADSAK
+267 ESKSSSSATLA
-274 SGGAVGPSVVAAAS
+274 SVRASGALGGASTTLDGIDTSDISTGTNAAALG
-288 VAAGLTPTNAN
+288 VARITN
-299 LDSKISSNAEVVA
+299 
-312 GVNSELNS
+312 
-320 EVIADA
+320 
-326 APAASGL
+326 
-333 TRILG
+333 
-338 IEVSVDGVTGRELQA
+338 IEVSVDGQTGRELEA
-353 VSLQSDVHITVKF
+353 VSLQSDVSITVQF
-366 ESDPTQACPTF
+366 ESDPALPCPTL

-400 IERDIQGRG
+400 IERDAQGRG

-424 FSVGAYLFDERALHV
+424 FSIGAYLFDERALHV
-439 YDVVLQAATVNVTQ
+439 YDVVLQAATVVVTQ
-453 PGVHQGFVQLPHR
+453 AGVHQGFVQLPHR
-466 WE
+466 WK